1 MADSKL
7 TDLPEITTLSNDDVL
22 YVADISLNA
31 SNKITYGNL
40 INDKFN
46 ALNNSYTL
54 TAVQITTNTNNIA
67 TLRSDVDTLIN
78 SSTGVSVD
86 LDAFAI
92 ADGSRFTSSFDVSEN
107 LGISNGDVLI
117 SSLDIVGGL
126 SGLQIQV
133 APVSSSHV
141 RFDAIN
147 TTGGSLTV
155 TPSAVL
161 FIKKFSDDIT

>member
-31 SNKITYGNL
+31 SNKITYGNF

-46 ALNNSYTL
+46 ALNNSYIL
-54 TAVQITTNTNNIA
+54 TAPQITVNTNNIA
-67 TLRSDVDTLIN
+67 TLRSDVDTIN
-78 SSTGVSVD
+78 NQTTGFKVD
-86 LDAFAI
+86 LDAFNVTN
-92 ADGSRFTSSFDVSEN
+92 GNRFTSSFDINTN
-107 LGISNGDVLI
+107 LGVSNGDILI
-117 SSLDIVGGL
+117 PSLDVAGGL
-126 SGLQIQV
+126 SGLQIQT
-133 APVSSSHV
+133 APVSGSHV

-147 TTGGSLTV
+147 TTGSTLNI

-161 FIKKFSDDIT
+161 FVKVFYDNID

>member
-46 ALNNSYTL
+46 ILSNSYAL
-54 TAVQITTNTNNIA
+54 TADQVASNTIDIIN
-67 TLRSDVDTLIN
+67 LRDDVDTIN
-78 SSTGVSVD
+78 LQTSSFSVNLSGFILSNND
-86 LDAFAI
+86 
-92 ADGSRFTSSFDVSEN
+92 RFTSSFPVDVN
-107 LGISNGDVLI
+107 LDTGDILV
-117 SSLDIVGGL
+117 SSLDQDL
-126 SGLQIQV
+126 SGLQIQT
-133 APVSSSHV
+133 APVSSSFV

-147 TTGGSLTV
+147 TTGSTINIGT
-155 TPSAVL
+155 SAVL
-161 FIKKFSDDIT
+161 YVKIFYT